1 VHSHNT
7 VCTNVYM
14 QDDLESLGYTFL
26 EMLEGDLP
34 WDLTSKVAYD
44 DGDYFSQEQLS
55 NMALKRDRHWE
66 QLCTQG
72 QIPTFLV
79 NWHRY
84 VRGLKTFDTPSY
96 AWLFHLLQHSQD
108 TAPSAMKRMRESAQG
123 ADQALS
129 KTKKLKVAERYAE
142 E

>member
-1 VHSHNT
+1 
-7 VCTNVYM
+7 M

-26 EMLEGDLP
+26 EMLLGDLP
-34 WDLTSKVAYD
+34 WDLASKEAYH
-44 DGDYFSQEQLS
+44 DGTYFSQEQLS
-55 NMALKRDRHWE
+55 GMALKRDAHWE
-66 QLCTQG
+66 QLCTRG
-72 QIPTFLV
+72 KIPTFLV

-108 TAPSAMKRMRESAQG
+108 RAPTPMKRLRDAAQD
-123 ADQALS
+123 AEHTPVQA
-129 KTKKLKVAERYAE
+129 KKVKAEGCCTAE

>member
-1 VHSHNT
+1 MHTH
-7 VCTNVYM
+7 VYM

-72 QIPTFLV
+72 QISTFLV

-96 AWLFHLLQHSQD
+96 AWLFRLLQHSQD
-108 TAPSAMKRMRESAQG
+108 TAPSPMKRLRESAQG
-123 ADQALS
+123 ADQAFS
-129 KTKKLKVAERYAE
+129 KTKKLKVAECCAE